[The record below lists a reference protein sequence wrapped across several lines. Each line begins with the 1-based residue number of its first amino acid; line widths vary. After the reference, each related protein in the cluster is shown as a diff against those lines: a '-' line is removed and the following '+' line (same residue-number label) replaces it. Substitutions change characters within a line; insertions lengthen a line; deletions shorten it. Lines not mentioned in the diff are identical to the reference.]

1 MLVEINNN
9 INYIKTLWDFSNV
22 HTQNEKNQKLDLC
35 ISAYF
40 GTTENQWLWISIS
53 VFIISICSLL
63 ALKSPIPTQG
73 AKMTVAV
80 DVGIFS
86 KMLVFAGPII
96 LYHLFYN
103 KWFDRVFSEV
113 QPTLLVIPVNL
124 QNN

>member
-22 HTQNEKNQKLDLC
+22 HTQTEKNQKLDLC

-63 ALKSPIPTQG
+63 ALKSPNSNPI
-73 AKMTVAV
+73 
-80 DVGIFS
+80 S
-86 KMLVFAGPII
+86 KNDSCCGCGHF
-96 LYHLFYN
+96 FR
-103 KWFDRVFSEV
+103 KC
-113 QPTLLVIPVNL
+113 
-124 QNN
+124 